1 MLAAGAGHG
10 RAEEDVDDEH
20 DQEED
25 AEGDAEVEKPDR
37 RDSTALADV

>member
-1 MLAAGAGHG
+1 MLAAGAGHC

-25 AEGDAEVEKPDR
+25 AEGDAEVEKPDW